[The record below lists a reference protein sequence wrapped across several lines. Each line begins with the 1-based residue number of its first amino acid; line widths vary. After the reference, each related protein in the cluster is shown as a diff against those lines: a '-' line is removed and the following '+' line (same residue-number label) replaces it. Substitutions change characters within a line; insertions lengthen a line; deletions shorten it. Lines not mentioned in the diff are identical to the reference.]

1 MIEIISSA
9 VIRVL
14 DGLSEFGE
22 GMMKYVAASIV
33 LAGVLAGLHPAAA
46 QNGMPMQH
54 VPQMAP
60 PPGNLAEDAREFV
73 QLPSPMQE
81 HMLGNMRDHL
91 VTLNGI
97 VSDLAEGKF
106 DEAAKLSEQRLGM
119 SSLGFHDAVHLAPF
133 MPKPMQDFGTDMHRA
148 ASRLSIVLQNTA
160 VTPTFE
166 SMREVNRAL
175 YAVTTACTGCHASYR
190 IR

>member
-1 MIEIISSA
+1 MNRVA
-9 VIRVL
+9 V
-14 DGLSEFGE
+14 
-22 GMMKYVAASIV
+22 SIF
-33 LAGVLAGLHPAAA
+33 LAGVFAGLHPAAA

-54 VPQMAP
+54 MQQVAP
-60 PPGNLAEDAREFV
+60 SPGSRAEDARELV
-73 QLPSPMQE
+73 QLPPPMQE

-91 VTLNGI
+91 ATLNGI
-97 VSDLAEGKF
+97 VGTLAEGKF

-175 YAVTTACTGCHASYR
+175 YEVTTACAGCHASYR